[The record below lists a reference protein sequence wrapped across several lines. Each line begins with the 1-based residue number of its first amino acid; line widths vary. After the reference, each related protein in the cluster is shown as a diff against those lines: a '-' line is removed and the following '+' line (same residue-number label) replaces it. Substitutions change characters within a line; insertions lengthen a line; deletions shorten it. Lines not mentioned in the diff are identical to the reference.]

1 MKHING
7 KYYYEDGDVLYEIL
21 ATGKNGEYVVSEVS
35 VAIEDDENYGKR
47 THLQGKTRS
56 WYQGNE
62 FSSYQGLYLTK
73 EEATQQVEELKQR

>member
-1 MKHING
+1 MRLRQNEGNKGQKVPVPIRQ
-7 KYYYEDGDVLYEIL
+7 D
-21 ATGKNGEYVVSEVS
+21 GEYEVSEVS
-35 VAIEDDENYGKR
+35 VVTEDDENYGKR

-73 EEATQQVEELKQR
+73 EEATRQVEELKQK